1 MQQTH
6 HVDRTIAPQGAPTY
20 LGSYVFPVLLLVFEV
35 YRVGHWM
42 AAHGVDFAGFG
53 ERSFEYPLMLA
64 MFAVQLVAEGVFLA
78 IAWVSRQSDL
88 ERRFTTLSLG
98 LVSSLLVL
106 AFDYGLQ
113 IAF

>member
-1 MQQTH
+1 MLQTH
-6 HVDRTIAPQGAPTY
+6 RVDREIAPHAAPTY
-20 LGSYVFPVLLLVFEV
+20 LGSYVFPVLLLFFVV

-53 ERSFEYPLMLA
+53 ERGFQYPLMLA
-64 MFAVQLVAEGVFLA
+64 VFAVQLVAEGVFLA
-78 IAWVSRQSDL
+78 IAWVSRQADL

-98 LVSSLLVL
+98 LVSSLLIL